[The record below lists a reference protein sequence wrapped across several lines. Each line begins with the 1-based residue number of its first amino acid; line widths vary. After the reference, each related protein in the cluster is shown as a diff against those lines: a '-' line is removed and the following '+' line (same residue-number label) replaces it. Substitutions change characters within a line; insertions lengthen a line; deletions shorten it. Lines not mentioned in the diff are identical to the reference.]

1 MRTIKR
7 SVRALIRSPL
17 RAALMVGVLAVSI
30 GLALIMI
37 TVNGAFA
44 QRLDDV
50 RAQVGTEITVRPA
63 GNFGGGFFS
72 GDNGGGAS
80 PTATPAPGSSSTT
93 TPADPIITDAD
104 LQQLTTIPHVASIT
118 RVITTR
124 YSGTNLVSGITF
136 GGGANATPRPGR
148 GNGGGRGGI
157 LVTGTDDPNTLASV
171 GVQDV
176 TLSSGRSF
184 TAADEGTDVAVVG
197 QTLAT
202 ANNLSVGSTFVL
214 DPSSTTTTP
223 TTNSATAATTSG
235 TTMTVIGIYTTGTQF
250 GDNSMAL
257 PIDTARTIFSRSN
270 EVDQAIVKADSV
282 DNVDA
287 VSTAIKS
294 SLGTD
299 KADVTTALSTFSTI
313 SSPLSDAQSSSQIGM
328 IVALIASAA
337 IILFS
342 IGLVARQRVREIGI
356 MKAVGASSWN
366 VIGQFGIETGIMS
379 IGAALL
385 GALATFP
392 LAQTV
397 ANGLVSSP
405 STAVGGHGGAAA
417 GVAGRGGGRFFAAA
431 GNAAGGANGLLGS
444 VNVAVSPEV
453 FLYALAIA
461 VGLAL
466 VATIVPVWYVGRVRP
481 AEVLRHE

>member
-7 SVRALIRSPL
+7 SVRTLIRSPL

-50 RAQVGTEITVRPA
+50 RAQVGTDITVRPA
-63 GNFGGGFFS
+63 GSFGGGAFGGGF
-72 GDNGGGAS
+72 GGGGRA
-80 PTATPAPGSSSTT
+80 PGGATPTPAPGAATT
-93 TPADPIITDAD
+93 TQPAVTDAD
-104 LQQLTTIPHVASIT
+104 LQQLTTIPHVVSIT
-118 RVITTR
+118 RVITAR
-124 YSGTNLVSGITF
+124 YTGTNLTAAAITPPA
-136 GGGANATPRPGR
+136 GAGTGTGR
-148 GNGGGRGGI
+148 ALPQGFSPPI
-157 LVTGTDDPNTLASV
+157 TVTGTDDPNTLATL
-171 GVQDV
+171 GVNDV

-184 TAADEGTDVAVVG
+184 TAADEGNDVAVLG
-197 QTLAT
+197 GALAT
-202 ANNLSVGSTFVL
+202 ANKLSVGSTFVL
-214 DPSSTTTTP
+214 DQTDDTTGATTT
-223 TTNSATAATTSG
+223 
-235 TTMTVIGIYTTGTQF
+235 TTMTVIGTYTTGTSF

-257 PIDTARTIFSRSN
+257 PIGTARTIFNRST
-270 EVDQAIVKADSV
+270 EVDQATVKVDSV
-282 DNVDA
+282 DNVDR
-287 VSTAIKS
+287 VSTDIKNT
-294 SLGTD
+294 LGTD
-299 KADVTTALSTFSTI
+299 KADVTTALSTFDTI
-313 SSPLSDAQSSSQIGM
+313 SSSLSDAQSSSQIGM

-342 IGLVARQRVREIGI
+342 IGLVARQRIREIGI
-356 MKAVGASSWN
+356 LKAVGASGWN
-366 VIGQFGIETGIMS
+366 VISQFGIETGIMS
-379 IGAALL
+379 IGAALM

-405 STAVGGHGGAAA
+405 ATAAVGPGRGGP
-417 GVAGRGGGRFFAAA
+417 GGGRFFAVA
-431 GNAAGGANGLLGS
+431 GNAATNGANGLLGS
-444 VNVAVSPEV
+444 VNVAVSPQI

-461 VGLAL
+461 IGLAL

>member
-1 MRTIKR
+1 
-7 SVRALIRSPL
+7 
-17 RAALMVGVLAVSI
+17 
-30 GLALIMI
+30 
-37 TVNGAFA
+37 
-44 QRLDDV
+44 
-50 RAQVGTEITVRPA
+50 
-63 GNFGGGFFS
+63 
-72 GDNGGGAS
+72 
-80 PTATPAPGSSSTT
+80 
-93 TPADPIITDAD
+93 
-104 LQQLTTIPHVASIT
+104 
-118 RVITTR
+118 
-124 YSGTNLVSGITF
+124 
-136 GGGANATPRPGR
+136 
-148 GNGGGRGGI
+148 
-157 LVTGTDDPNTLASV
+157 
-171 GVQDV
+171 
-176 TLSSGRSF
+176 
-184 TAADEGTDVAVVG
+184 
-197 QTLAT
+197 
-202 ANNLSVGSTFVL
+202 
-214 DPSSTTTTP
+214 
-223 TTNSATAATTSG
+223 
-235 TTMTVIGIYTTGTQF
+235 VIGIYTTGTQF

-294 SLGTD
+294 TLGTD

-342 IGLVARQRVREIGI
+342 IGLVARQRIREIGI

-366 VIGQFGIETGIMS
+366 VISQFGIETGIMS

-392 LAQTV
+392 LAQSV
-397 ANGLVSSP
+397 ANGLISSP
-405 STAVGGHGGAAA
+405 STTGFGGPG
-417 GVAGRGGGRFFAAA
+417 GVAGRGGGRFFQAA

>member
-1 MRTIKR
+1 M
-7 SVRALIRSPL
+7 
-17 RAALMVGVLAVSI
+17 AARGQ
-30 GLALIMI
+30 
-37 TVNGAFA
+37 AFCA
-44 QRLDDV
+44 DGQDL
-50 RAQVGTEITVRPA
+50 
-63 GNFGGGFFS
+63 
-72 GDNGGGAS
+72 
-80 PTATPAPGSSSTT
+80 APGTAFVALQPLLGEVIGEPVECEHAGPSG
-93 TPADPIITDAD
+93 D

-148 GNGGGRGGI
+148 GNGGGGRGGI

-214 DPSSTTTTP
+214 DPTSTTTTST
-223 TTNSATAATTSG
+223 TTNSTTAATTSG

-405 STAVGGHGGAAA
+405 STAVGGRGGAAA

>member
-1 MRTIKR
+1 MTR
-7 SVRALIRSPL
+7 SAMALAFGAWI
-17 RAALMVGVLAVSI
+17 GVS
-30 GLALIMI
+30 
-37 TVNGAFA
+37 
-44 QRLDDV
+44 
-50 RAQVGTEITVRPA
+50 
-63 GNFGGGFFS
+63 
-72 GDNGGGAS
+72 
-80 PTATPAPGSSSTT
+80 
-93 TPADPIITDAD
+93 
-104 LQQLTTIPHVASIT
+104 
-118 RVITTR
+118 
-124 YSGTNLVSGITF
+124 
-136 GGGANATPRPGR
+136 
-148 GNGGGRGGI
+148 
-157 LVTGTDDPNTLASV
+157 
-171 GVQDV
+171 
-176 TLSSGRSF
+176 
-184 TAADEGTDVAVVG
+184 AVVG

-202 ANNLSVGSTFVL
+202 ANNLTVGSTFVL
-214 DPSSTTTTP
+214 DPSGTTTTTP
-223 TTNSATAATTSG
+223 TGSTTTAATAG
-235 TTMTVIGIYTTGTQF
+235 TTMTVIGVYTTGTQF

-294 SLGTD
+294 TLGTD

-313 SSPLSDAQSSSQIGM
+313 SSPLSDAQSSSQVGM

-342 IGLVARQRVREIGI
+342 IGLVARQRIREIGI

-405 STAVGGHGGAAA
+405 STPAFGGPGGAAA
-417 GVAGRGGGRFFAAA
+417 GVAGRGGGRFFAAS

-461 VGLAL
+461 IGLAL

>member
-7 SVRALIRSPL
+7 SVRTLIRSPL

-50 RAQVGTEITVRPA
+50 RAQVGTDITVRPA
-63 GNFGGGFFS
+63 GSFGGGAFGGGF
-72 GDNGGGAS
+72 GGGGRA
-80 PTATPAPGSSSTT
+80 PGGATPTPAPGAATT
-93 TPADPIITDAD
+93 TQPAVTDAD
-104 LQQLTTIPHVASIT
+104 LQKLITIPHVVSIT
-118 RVITTR
+118 RVITAR
-124 YSGTNLVSGITF
+124 YTGSNLKAAAIQAPAGS
-136 GGGANATPRPGR
+136 GGGGTPPQGFSPP
-148 GNGGGRGGI
+148 I
-157 LVTGTDDPNTLASV
+157 IVTGTDDANTLATL

-176 TLSSGRSF
+176 KLSSGRSF
-184 TAADEGTDVAVVG
+184 TAADEGNDVAVLG
-197 QTLAT
+197 DALAT
-202 ANNLSVGSTFVL
+202 ANKLSVGSTFVL
-214 DPSSTTTTP
+214 DQTDDTTGATTT
-223 TTNSATAATTSG
+223 
-235 TTMTVIGIYTTGTQF
+235 TTMTVIGTYTTGTSF

-257 PIDTARTIFSRSN
+257 PIGTARTIFNRST
-270 EVDQAIVKADSV
+270 EVDQATVKVDSV
-282 DNVDA
+282 DNVDR
-287 VSTAIKS
+287 VSTDIKNT
-294 SLGTD
+294 LGTD
-299 KADVTTALSTFSTI
+299 KADVTTALSTFDTI
-313 SSPLSDAQSSSQIGM
+313 SSSLSDAQSSSQIGM

-342 IGLVARQRVREIGI
+342 IGLVARQRIREIGI
-356 MKAVGASSWN
+356 LKAVGASGWN
-366 VIGQFGIETGIMS
+366 VISQFGIETGIMS
-379 IGAALL
+379 IGAALM

-405 STAVGGHGGAAA
+405 ATAAVGPGG
-417 GVAGRGGGRFFAAA
+417 GGPGGGRFFAVA
-431 GNAAGGANGLLGS
+431 GNAATNGANGLLGS
-444 VNVAVSPEV
+444 VNVAVSPQI

-461 VGLAL
+461 IGLAL

>member
-17 RAALMVGVLAVSI
+17 RAALMMGVLAVSI

-63 GNFGGGFFS
+63 GSFGGGFFR
-72 GDNGGGAS
+72 GDGGGGAA
-80 PTATPAPGSSSTT
+80 PTATPAPGSSTT
-93 TPADPIITDAD
+93 TTADPIITDDD
-104 LQQLTTIPHVASIT
+104 LQQLTTITHVASIT

-124 YSGTNLVSGITF
+124 YDGTNLVSGITF
-136 GGGANATPRPGR
+136 GGGANPTPRPR
-148 GNGGGRGGI
+148 QGNGGGGFRGGI

-214 DPSSTTTTP
+214 DPSSTTATT
-223 TTNSATAATTSG
+223 TTNSTTAATTAG

-287 VSTAIKS
+287 VSTAIKA

-405 STAVGGHGGAAA
+405 STGVG
-417 GVAGRGGGRFFAAA
+417 GRGGGRFFAAA

>member
-1 MRTIKR
+1 M
-7 SVRALIRSPL
+7 
-17 RAALMVGVLAVSI
+17 MGVLAVSI

-44 QRLDDV
+44 QRLDTV

-63 GNFGGGFFS
+63 GSFGGGFFR

-80 PTATPAPGSSSTT
+80 PTATPAPGSSTT
-93 TPADPIITDAD
+93 TTADPIITDGD

-124 YSGTNLVSGITF
+124 YGGTNLVSGITF
-136 GGGANATPRPGR
+136 GGRANATPRPGQ
-148 GNGGGRGGI
+148 GNGGGGGFRGGI

-176 TLSSGRSF
+176 SLSSGRSF
-184 TAADEGTDVAVVG
+184 TGADEGTDVAVVG

-202 ANNLSVGSTFVL
+202 ANNLTVGSTFVL
-214 DPSSTTTTP
+214 DPSGTTTTTP
-223 TTNSATAATTSG
+223 TGSTTTATTAG

-294 SLGTD
+294 TLGTD

-342 IGLVARQRVREIGI
+342 IGLVARQRIREIGI
-356 MKAVGASSWN
+356 MKAVGASGWN
-366 VIGQFGIETGIMS
+366 VISQFGIETGIMS

-405 STAVGGHGGAAA
+405 STPAFGGPGGAAA

-431 GNAAGGANGLLGS
+431 GNAAGGANGLLGT

>member
-1 MRTIKR
+1 MRTVKR
-7 SVRALIRSPL
+7 GVRSLIRSPL

-50 RAQVGTEITVRPA
+50 RASVGTDITIRPA
-63 GNFGGGFFS
+63 GSFGGGAFGRDF
-72 GDNGGGAS
+72 GRGRGGGGANGAVAT
-80 PTATPAPGSSSTT
+80 PTPAPSDSSATT
-93 TPADPIITDAD
+93 QPTITDAD
-104 LQQLTTIPHVASIT
+104 LQQLTSVPHVVSIT
-118 RVITTR
+118 RQITAR
-124 YSGTNLVSGITF
+124 YTGTNLTSATIQAPA
-136 GGGANATPRPGR
+136 GANGR
-148 GNGGGRGGI
+148 TGAPQGFSPPI
-157 LVTGTDDPNTLASV
+157 TVTGTDDPNKLATF
-171 GVQDV
+171 GVEDV
-176 TLSSGRSF
+176 TITAGRTFGDSDSS
-184 TAADEGTDVAVVG
+184 ANVAVIG
-197 QTLAT
+197 QGIAD
-202 ANNLSVGSTFVL
+202 ANSLSVGSTFDL
-214 DPSSTTTTP
+214 DQTDDTTGETTTT
-223 TTNSATAATTSG
+223 TL
-235 TTMTVIGIYTTGTQF
+235 TVIGIYTTGTSF
-250 GDNSMAL
+250 GDNGIAM
-257 PIDTARTIFSRSN
+257 PIDAARTIFNRGT
-270 EVDQAIVKADSV
+270 EVDQVTVKADSV
-282 DNVDA
+282 ENVDA
-287 VSTAIKS
+287 VSTAIKDK
-294 SLGTD
+294 LGTD
-299 KADVTTALSTFSTI
+299 KADVTTAQSTFAAI

-342 IGLVARQRVREIGI
+342 IGLVARQRIREIGI
-356 MKAVGASSWN
+356 MKAVGASGWN
-366 VIGQFGIETGIMS
+366 VISQFGIETAIMS

-397 ANGLVSSP
+397 ANGLVSDP
-405 STAVGGHGGAAA
+405 STPTFGGPGGPGGVVTGVGGG
-417 GVAGRGGGRFFAAA
+417 GGGRFFTIA

-461 VGLAL
+461 IGLAL

>member
-1 MRTIKR
+1 
-7 SVRALIRSPL
+7 
-17 RAALMVGVLAVSI
+17 MVGVLAVSI

-50 RAQVGTEITVRPA
+50 RASVGTDITIRPA
-63 GNFGGGFFS
+63 GSFGGGAFTFGR
-72 GDNGGGAS
+72 GDGRGANGGGANGIIAT
-80 PTATPAPGSSSTT
+80 PTPAPGGSSTT
-93 TPADPIITDAD
+93 TQPTITDDD
-104 LQQLTTIPHVASIT
+104 LQKLTTLPHIVSIT
-118 RVITTR
+118 RVITAR
-124 YSGTNLVSGITF
+124 YSGTNLKAAAIQAPTGT
-136 GGGANATPRPGR
+136 
-148 GNGGGRGGI
+148 NGGTGRTLPQGFAPPI
-157 LVTGTDDPNTLASV
+157 TVTGTDDPNTLATL
-171 GVQDV
+171 GVQDI

-184 TAADEGTDVAVVG
+184 TADDEGKDVAVLG
-197 QTLAT
+197 DALAT
-202 ANNLSVGSTFVL
+202 ANSLTVGSTFDL
-214 DPSSTTTTP
+214 DQTDETTGATTT
-223 TTNSATAATTSG
+223 
-235 TTMTVIGIYTTGTQF
+235 TTMTVIGTYTTGTSF
-250 GDNSMAL
+250 GDNSMAM
-257 PIDTARTIFSRSN
+257 PINTARMIFNRGT

-287 VSTAIKS
+287 ASTSIKDT
-294 SLGTD
+294 LGTD

-313 SSPLSDAQSSSQIGM
+313 SAPLSDAKSSSQIGM

-342 IGLVARQRVREIGI
+342 IGLVARQRIREIGI
-356 MKAVGASSWN
+356 MKAVGASGWN
-366 VIGQFGIETGIMS
+366 VISQFGIETGIMAV
-379 IGAALL
+379 GAALI

-397 ANGLVSSP
+397 ANGLVSDP
-405 STAVGGHGGAAA
+405 TTQTFGRGGPGGAAA
-417 GVAGRGGGRFFAAA
+417 GVAGGGGRFFAAA

-461 VGLAL
+461 IGLAL